1 MVVVLQELDNYIIL
15 ISRSFT
21 MYYVYPFLFYVCFF
35 VSFLLFFYLVF
46 AVSLTYFKFI
56 LIFL

>member
-21 MYYVYPFLFYVCFF
+21 MYYVYPFLSYVCFF
-35 VSFLLFFYLVF
+35 CIFFTIFHLFF

-56 LIFL
+56 